1 MNEFERVVREYMSQR
16 GVRTYRELH
25 ARVLATG
32 GFADVGRDELE
43 RTIVGSGAGAQ
54 RPRAPRINKAIAE
67 SLNLSEAERMR
78 MAQANV
84 PRLFTE

>member
-43 RTIVGSGAGAQ
+43 RTIVGVGAQ
-54 RPRAPRINKAIAE
+54 RSRAPRIDKAIAE
-67 SLNLSEAERMR
+67 SLNLSEAER
-78 MAQANV
+78 A
-84 PRLFTE
+84 RLVRAALPGLFAE

>member
-43 RTIVGSGAGAQ
+43 RTIVGAGTQ

-67 SLNLSEAERMR
+67 SLNLSEAER
-78 MAQANV
+78 A
-84 PRLFTE
+84 RLARAALPGLFAE

>member
-43 RTIVGSGAGAQ
+43 RTIVDVGAQ

-67 SLNLSEAERMR
+67 SLNLNEAER
-78 MAQANV
+78 A
-84 PRLFTE
+84 RLARAALPGLFVG

>member
-1 MNEFERVVREYMSQR
+1 MNEFERVVREYISQR

-32 GFADVGRDELE
+32 GFADVRRDELE
-43 RTIVGSGAGAQ
+43 RTIVGVGAQ

-78 MAQANV
+78 MARAAL
-84 PRLFTE
+84 PGLFAE